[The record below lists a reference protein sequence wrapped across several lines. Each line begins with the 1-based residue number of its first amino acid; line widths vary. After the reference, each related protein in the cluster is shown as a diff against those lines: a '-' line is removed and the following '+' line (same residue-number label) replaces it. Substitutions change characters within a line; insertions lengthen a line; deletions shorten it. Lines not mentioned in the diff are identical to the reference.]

1 MLNRVQDLQTLLK
14 IRLIVGRFGEMDM
27 AKWWN
32 TQGMLGSNGA
42 RLLSR
47 GIPRTHLFAQARVVF
62 EVASNRCRQIFSEKG
77 CYTLWQLPAEIEDQF
92 QDKWLEFLEQDGWEE
107 IFQNLADMSSQ
118 DLSEILL
125 SFDLVSQEH
134 VQKAQ
139 ALDVPEGQ
147 PFFSLGE
154 VESFTLDTIKILA
167 AGFTKVKLGQLVVP
181 YVQIR

>member
-1 MLNRVQDLQTLLK
+1 M
-14 IRLIVGRFGEMDM
+14 IGRFGEMDM

-32 TQGMLGSNGA
+32 TQGMLGSYGA

-62 EVASNRCRQIFSEKG
+62 EVASHRCRQIFSEKG

-92 QDKWLEFLEQDGWEE
+92 QDNWPEFVEQDGWEGF
-107 IFQNLADMSSQ
+107 FQGLADMKSQ
-118 DLSEILL
+118 ELSEVLL
-125 SFDLVSQEH
+125 SFDLSSQEH
-134 VQKAQ
+134 VQAAQ
-139 ALDVPEGQ
+139 DLEVQEGQ

-154 VESFTLDTIKILA
+154 VESFSIDTIKRLA
-167 AGFTKVKLGQLVVP
+167 AGFTKSQAGQLVVP

>member
-1 MLNRVQDLQTLLK
+1 MLNSYQDLHNLFK

-32 TQGMLGSNGA
+32 TQGMLGSYGA

-47 GIPRTHLFAQARVVF
+47 GISRTHLFAQARVVF
-62 EVASNRCRQIFSEKG
+62 EVASHRCRQMFSEKG

-107 IFQNLADMSSQ
+107 IFQNLADMSNQ
-118 DLSEILL
+118 DLSEILI

-134 VQKAQ
+134 IQAAQ
-139 ALDVPEGQ
+139 ELKVPDKQ
-147 PFFSLGE
+147 PFFLWQRW
-154 VESFTLDTIKILA
+154 KP
-167 AGFTKVKLGQLVVP
+167 KL
-181 YVQIR
+181 ID